1 MAGMTDTSDA
11 VAAAA
16 AADPVPSPGRLVQAR
31 IYRDGALGHRP
42 KVPVTPERLAAAAR
56 RRLGRRGWAYVA
68 GAAGQQRTARANEA
82 AFGRYRLVPRL
93 LRDVAVRDLSIDLFG
108 RRLTSPFLLAPV
120 GVLSV
125 AHPDAD
131 LAVARAAATVGVP
144 MVISTQASWPMED
157 VAAALGATPRWFQL
171 YWSRDD
177 DLVTSFLRRAEAI
190 GSAAIVVTLDTHTLG
205 WRPWDLDLGSLPFAR
220 GEGIAQ
226 YTSDPVF
233 QARVRARA
241 ASDAPGAPDPLG
253 PAPRPR
259 PAAVGTLMSLARRHP
274 GGVRENLRSPLPRA
288 AVQTFLD
295 VFSHPALTW
304 TDLASLRARTS
315 LPIVLKGLQHADDA
329 RLALEHGVDGIV
341 VSNHGGRQ
349 VDGAIASL
357 DALPPIVAQVAG
369 RIPVLFD
376 SGIRSGA
383 DALIALALGA
393 DAVLVGRPYVYGLA
407 LDGQAGVEAVLRYMI
422 AELDLTLGLVGCR
435 SLPELSRADHAI
447 RVDHGEP

>member
-1 MAGMTDTSDA
+1 MAGMTRGAATGDA

-31 IYRDGALGHRP
+31 IYRDGALGRRP
-42 KVPVTPERLAAAAR
+42 RVPVEPQRLAAAAYR
-56 RRLGRRGWAYVA
+56 RMGRRGWAYVA
-68 GAAGQQRTARANEA
+68 GSAGQQRTARANEA
-82 AFGRYRLVPRL
+82 AFERYRLVPRM
-93 LRDVAVRDLSIDLFG
+93 LRDVAVRDLSVDLLG
-108 RRLTSPFLLAPV
+108 RHLTSPFLLAPV
-120 GVLSV
+120 GVLGM

-131 LAVARAAATVGVP
+131 VAVARAAAAVGVP
-144 MVISTQASWPMED
+144 MVISTQASRPMEE

-171 YWSRDD
+171 YWSRDEE
-177 DLVTSFLRRAEAI
+177 LVTSFVRRAEAI
-190 GSAAIVVTLDTHTLG
+190 GAGAIVVTLDTHTLG

-220 GEGIAQ
+220 GEGLAQ
-226 YTSDPVF
+226 YSSDPVF
-233 QARVRARA
+233 RARVRDRA
-241 ASDAPGAPDPLG
+241 AAGHDAADLLG

-259 PAAVGTLMSLARRHP
+259 PTAVGTLLSLARHHP

-295 VFSHPALTW
+295 VFSNPALTW
-304 TDLASLRARTS
+304 SHLASLRARTS
-315 LPIVLKGLQHADDA
+315 LPIVLKGLQHPDDA
-329 RLALEHGVDGIV
+329 RLALEHGVDAIV

-369 RIPVLFD
+369 RVPVLFD

-383 DALIALALGA
+383 DALIAMALGA

-407 LDGQAGVEAVLRYMI
+407 LAGQAGVEAVLRNLI
-422 AELDLTLGLVGCR
+422 AELDLTLGLLGAR
-435 SLPELSRADHAI
+435 TLADLSSADHAI
-447 RVDHGEP
+447 RVDL

>member
-31 IYRDGALGHRP
+31 IYRDGALGRRP
-42 KVPVTPERLAAAAR
+42 RVPVTPQRLAAAAR

-82 AFGRYRLVPRL
+82 AFERYLLVPRV
-93 LRDVAVRDLSIDLFG
+93 LRDVAVRDLSVDLLG
-108 RRLTSPFLLAPV
+108 LRLTSPFLLAPV
-120 GVLSV
+120 GVLGT
-125 AHPDAD
+125 AHRDAD
-131 LAVARAAATVGVP
+131 VAVARAAAAVGVL
-144 MVISTQASWPMED
+144 MVISTQASRPMEE

-171 YWSRDD
+171 YWSRDEE
-177 DLVTSFLRRAEAI
+177 LVTSFVRRAEAI
-190 GSAAIVVTLDTHTLG
+190 GASAIVVTLDTHTLG
-205 WRPWDLDLGSLPFAR
+205 WRPWDLDLGSLPFVR
-220 GEGIAQ
+220 GDGIAQ

-233 QARVRARA
+233 RARVRDRA
-241 ASDAPGAPDPLG
+241 TSASDAPDPLG

-259 PAAVGTLMSLARRHP
+259 PAAVATLLSLARHHP

-295 VFSHPALTW
+295 VFSNPGLTW
-304 TDLASLRARTS
+304 ADLASLRARTS
-315 LPIVLKGLQHADDA
+315 LPIVLKGLQHPEDA

-383 DALIALALGA
+383 DALVALALGA

-407 LDGQAGVEAVLRYMI
+407 LDGQAGVEAVLRNMI
-422 AELDLTLGLVGCR
+422 AELDLTLGLVGVR
-435 SLPELSRADHAI
+435 RLADLTPDLLSISR
-447 RVDHGEP
+447 